1 MINFYD
7 PKRSISKLQ
16 LALCAGVCPRAFA
29 YYLESRREILEA
41 MGVSVIAKKLPP
53 EAVKY
58 VCEDYC
64 IDLPPHLQDQEALAK
79 APEYL
84 RKAIISR
91 QKGPYPANE
100 LSECSTF
107 VSSKDIGYVG

>member
-1 MINFYD
+1 
-7 PKRSISKLQ
+7 
-16 LALCAGVCPRAFA
+16 
-29 YYLESRREILEA
+29 

-64 IDLPPHLQDQEALAK
+64 IDLPPHLQDQKALAK

-84 RKAIISR
+84 RKAIFS
-91 QKGPYPANE
+91 N
-100 LSECSTF
+100 F
-107 VSSKDIGYVG
+107 

>member
-1 MINFYD
+1 
-7 PKRSISKLQ
+7 
-16 LALCAGVCPRAFA
+16 
-29 YYLESRREILEA
+29 

-64 IDLPPHLQDQEALAK
+64 IDLPPHLQDQKALAK

-84 RKAIISR
+84 RKAI
-91 QKGPYPANE
+91 YAN
-100 LSECSTF
+100 F
-107 VSSKDIGYVG
+107 